1 MTNDH
6 KDTHIHTDTDLTYD
20 FHPSFYG
27 GRSAALHPEAFSRA
41 MSTGISVCCII
52 AGVILLVPSL
62 IAAILSLV
70 ALTVHTKKKYDDKSG
85 KDV

>member
-1 MTNDH
+1 MII
-6 KDTHIHTDTDLTYD
+6 KILIFILILTLLMISVLL
-20 FHPSFYG
+20 FTVAGLMLCTPK
-27 GRSAALHPEAFSRA
+27 LLVEA